1 MAIYGAQL
9 FKTPTNGINYTSDF
23 AIGTNSEVFTSG
35 EPVTVTSGLLTIVG
49 ATSAVAGVI
58 VKTATMASDNQTVA
72 LVKPL
77 IIPVDQD
84 YEWLM
89 GTNANLS
96 ETTSIGVFYKL
107 TGTTAAIQV
116 DVNSGAQTTT
126 NRVVVCTKVD
136 PNGLGDLTQ
145 GLFKFV
151 KVINVK
157 SDE

>member
-1 MAIYGAQL
+1 MATYGATV
-9 FKTPTNGINYTSDF
+9 FKTPNNPINYTSDF

-35 EPVTVTSGLLTIVG
+35 EPVTVSSGLLTIAG
-49 ATSAVAGVI
+49 ATSAIAGVV
-58 VKTATMASDNQTVA
+58 VKTATMTVDNQTVA
-72 LVKPL
+72 FVKPL
-77 IIPVDQD
+77 LIPVDQD
-84 YEWLM
+84 YEFLM
-89 GTNANLS
+89 GCNSNLS

-116 DVNSGAQTTT
+116 DVGSGAQTTT

-136 PNGLGDLTQ
+136 PNGTSDLTQ